1 MNNYLLIRN
10 KDNEAY
16 AIDIDGK
23 DVLLGDSIIKY
34 FEDKCNDHLSTYEG
48 RIKACKKVLN
58 ISQKAPLLISEL
70 TMELWFPTLSD
81 KKKENIWINYN
92 EVLNFISKSS
102 YETLITYKSGYKYI
116 VPFNY
121 RIIKNQMDRCKKLLE
136 RLISNN

>member
-10 KDNEAY
+10 KDSKAY

-23 DVLLGDSIIKY
+23 DVLLGNSIIKY
-34 FEDKCNDHLSTYEG
+34 FEDRCIEHLSTYEG
-48 RIKACKKVLN
+48 RIKACKKALN

-70 TMELWFPTLSD
+70 TMELWFPVLSD

-92 EVLNFISKSS
+92 EVLDFMSKSS
-102 YETLITYKSGYKYI
+102 CETLIIFKSGYKYI

-121 RIIKNQMDRCKKLLE
+121 RIIKNQMDRCKRLLE
-136 RLISNN
+136 RLISDN